1 MPIVALVFPTQID
14 LDRSSAMSMFL
25 NRSLSLLVAI
35 GYVLAVYLH
44 TDSSERT
51 FRMCIGLVFPL
62 ACIWF
67 GEQLGNYTGFVRGH
81 YVSTPTPGWLVAA
94 GGWLMLVGAPLIAY
108 ALGKGL

>member
-1 MPIVALVFPTQID
+1 
-14 LDRSSAMSMFL
+14 MSTFF

-35 GYVLAVYLH
+35 GYVLAVYLR
-44 TDSSERT
+44 TESSERT

-67 GEQLGNYTGFVRGH
+67 GEQLGNYTGIMRGH

-94 GGWLMLVGAPLIAY
+94 GGWSMLVGAPLVAY
-108 ALGKGL
+108 ALKRSLYSG

>member
-1 MPIVALVFPTQID
+1 
-14 LDRSSAMSMFL
+14 MSMFL

-108 ALGKGL
+108 ALGKGM